1 MSPSLE
7 IPVDS
12 AASLTGA
19 SLTAAPR
26 TATPHTVAVDT
37 VAADTV
43 PVREKVFGV
52 TLEMPERP
60 TVERAVKND
69 GLSWILGG
77 MFILFFTIGLRFRNN
92 QKYVTSLLRNLVEV
106 RVRQNVFDETVRET
120 SFLIL
125 LNLLWSCSA
134 GIILCRLIAHT
145 VGNNPIWSF
154 GIPALTT
161 SPSLCMA
168 ICMGVMIVYTCF
180 MALCYLMVGSVFS
193 DLVKAKMWLKGF
205 AASQGLL
212 SILYF
217 PLAMLL
223 LFYPEWADILFW
235 TALCTFLLAKIIFI
249 WKGFR
254 IFFTQ
259 FSSWVLFLYY
269 LCSLEIVPLI
279 LTYWVACFLCGLLK

>member
-43 PVREKVFGV
+43 PAREKVFGV

>member
-145 VGNNPIWSF
+145 VGDNPIWSF

>member
-19 SLTAAPR
+19 PRAATPR

-43 PVREKVFGV
+43 PAREKVFGV
-52 TLEMPERP
+52 TIEMPERP

-145 VGNNPIWSF
+145 VGDNPIWSF

>member
-19 SLTAAPR
+19 PLAAAPR

-43 PVREKVFGV
+43 PAREKVFGV

-145 VGNNPIWSF
+145 VGDNPIWSF

>member
-19 SLTAAPR
+19 PRAAAPR

-43 PVREKVFGV
+43 PAREKVFGV
-52 TLEMPERP
+52 TIEMPERP

-145 VGNNPIWSF
+145 VGDNPIWSF